1 MKNTA
6 LFAKGSTTCAF
17 AWTVSTIARIA
28 GKPATSPSLA
38 AVATEPK
45 SFHIQIDG
53 DARLA
58 AAVGG
63 AARYLADVA
72 GLKDDAVAQLQTAIV
87 AACREAFDHLTGE
100 HPHLEVTLTRFPDRI
115 EVALAH
121 QGEALPAVGLDS
133 IAGFA
138 AQMSG
143 SGASP
148 GAFSGVDRA
157 QYETRGGKTV
167 TRLTK
172 YIGQVDPRV

>member
-1 MKNTA
+1 M
-6 LFAKGSTTCAF
+6 CAS
-17 AWTVSTIARIA
+17 AWTVSTIVRIA
-28 GKPATSPSLA
+28 GKPATSPWPA
-38 AVATEPK
+38 AVATESK
-45 SFHIQIDG
+45 SFLVQIDA
-53 DARLA
+53 DTRLA

-72 GLKDDAVAQLQTAIV
+72 GLKDDAVVQLQTSIV
-87 AACREAFDHLTGE
+87 AACREAFDHLTGD
-100 HPHLEVTLTRFPDRI
+100 HPHLEVTLTRFADRI

-138 AQMSG
+138 GQISG

-148 GAFSGVDRA
+148 GAFTGVDRV
-157 QYETRGGKTV
+157 QYETHGQETV

-172 YIGQVDPRV
+172 YIGQVDPRG